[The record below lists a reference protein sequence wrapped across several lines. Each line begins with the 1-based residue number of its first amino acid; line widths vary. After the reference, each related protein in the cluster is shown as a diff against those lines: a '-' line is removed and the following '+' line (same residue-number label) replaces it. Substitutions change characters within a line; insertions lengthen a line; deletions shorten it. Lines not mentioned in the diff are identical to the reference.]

1 MRYRVEDWVW
11 HENRVWKITE
21 TLYSANMV
29 LMLYEHA
36 LELYEFFG
44 QEDLEQIKRNLKNTI
59 QHLARAL
66 ELEKENG

>member
-1 MRYRVEDWVW
+1 MKYRIEDWVW
-11 HENRVWKITE
+11 HENRMWKITE

-29 LMLYEHA
+29 LRLYEHA

-44 QEDLEQIKRNLKNTI
+44 KENLEQAKRELENEI

-66 ELEKENG
+66 ELEKENE